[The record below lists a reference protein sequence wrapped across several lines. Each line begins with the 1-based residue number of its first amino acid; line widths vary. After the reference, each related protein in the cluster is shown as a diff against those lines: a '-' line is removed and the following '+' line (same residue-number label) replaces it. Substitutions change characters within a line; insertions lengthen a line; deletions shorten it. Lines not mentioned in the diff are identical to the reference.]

1 MEKQIKPLTA
11 VLTAAVATGEGV
23 TIDVRDYS
31 VISLQYSAEGT
42 ANSTTKI
49 QGSLSE
55 TAPDFGE
62 AQSSINHWDYIEVL
76 DLEDQASIDGDTGIS
91 VASDDFRNLQLQ
103 VEQLNWITC
112 NVTSWSAGSV
122 TVKATAVTD

>member
-42 ANSTTKI
+42 NTSVTKI

-55 TAPDFGE
+55 TAPNFG
-62 AQSSINHWDYIEVL
+62 AVQTSINHWDYIEVL
-76 DLEDQASIDGDTGIS
+76 DLEDQTSIDGDTGIS

-112 NVTSWSAGSV
+112 NVTSWTAGSV